1 MPDAEPC
8 PRRYHDG
15 LETDDREEDMLFM
28 IYYRPQPQMVNADQ
42 DPTVTPINPKSIPGL
57 SVKHKILVFKARSG
71 LERDAWCWALNSEI
85 EKMVR
90 VQKDREDKLRH
101 SGNLVKLG

>member
-1 MPDAEPC
+1 MPNAEPC

-15 LETDDREEDMLFM
+15 LETDDRDEDMLFM
-28 IYYRPQPQMVNADQ
+28 IYYRPQPQMANANQ
-42 DPTVTPINPKSIPGL
+42 DPTVTPINAKSIPSL
-57 SVKHKILVFKARSG
+57 SAKHKILVFKARSVF
-71 LERDAWCWALNSEI
+71 ERDAWCWALNSEI

-101 SGNLVKLG
+101 SGNLAKLG